1 LKRRLLQLPVID
13 RISRRPLHTQLADA
27 IREAIRSGS
36 LAPGSLLPSTR
47 DLAREAGVS
56 RNTSLAAYAELARQS
71 LLAGRI
77 GSGTRVGGR
86 LSVVHTSDACWRRAI
101 QESRYPQRVAT
112 FGDQDGNILYVCS
125 R

>member
-1 LKRRLLQLPVID
+1 MKRRLLQLPVID

-56 RNTSLAAYAELARQS
+56 RNTAMAAYAELARQS

-86 LSVVHTSDACWRRAI
+86 LSVVHTSDASWRRAT

-112 FGDQDGNILYVCS
+112 FGDQDDNILYVCS